1 VPRKVGLALV
11 VALCIAA
18 VIGFQVTR
26 QRSGLGNPRVF
37 VPSPR
42 FYQKLAGPFAVPV
55 ADAYWLYT
63 IQYYGEHVN
72 SDRRLDSLPALLDL
86 VTRLSPH
93 FRQAYFFGSF
103 ALLDARRA
111 DLGYQLLKRGYAE
124 NPRDWHFPFY
134 LGFFVYTFARGEHKD
149 QIAAQYYQQA
159 AQLPGHLPS
168 VPRLA
173 AALYQRGHER
183 EKAMMMWAQV
193 YGQGDKYSRQKAVAA
208 LDSLLPKDKTAR
220 MKAVAGLKGLMSP
233 PDFQQLIVDVFQG
246 YY

>member
-1 VPRKVGLALV
+1 MRRTAGLALV
-11 VALCIAA
+11 VVTCVAA
-18 VIGFQVTR
+18 VIGYQVTR
-26 QRSGLGNPRVF
+26 QRGGLGDPKVF
-37 VPSPR
+37 VPAPS
-42 FYQKLAGPFAVPV
+42 FYQKAAGTFAVPV

-72 SDRRLDSLPALLDL
+72 SDHRLDSLPAMLDL

-93 FRQAYFFGSF
+93 FRQAYFFGAF

-111 DLGYQLLKRGYAE
+111 DLGYELLKRGYAQ

-134 LGFFVYTFARGEHKD
+134 LGFFVYTFAQGAHKD
-149 QIAAQYYQQA
+149 QIAAQYYEQA
-159 AQLPGHLPS
+159 AKLPGHLPS

-173 AALYQRGHER
+173 AALYQKGHER

-193 YGQGDKYSRQKAVAA
+193 YGQGDKYSRKKAITAFNT
-208 LDSLLPKDKTAR
+208 LLPKDKAAR
-220 MKAVAGLKGLMSP
+220 MKAVAGLKGLMSAA
-233 PDFQQLIVDVFQG
+233 DFQQFIADIFKG